1 MCRRR
6 QDSTSFVPKGRPDR
20 VAKASVAACTLPPA
34 AWLLL
39 ALVCWPM
46 VGEQLFAASE
56 PQTSAQADAR
66 APVELRVLPGGE
78 LLLRGP
84 EARRQVVV
92 EGIDSSGAVRDL
104 TREVQCQV
112 VPADVVEVQPGGV
125 LAPLGEG
132 TAQLLFVHSS
142 GLRVD
147 AQVRVEAMVHPP
159 EIDFR
164 QQIVPIFTRMGCNA
178 GGCHG
183 KSSGQN
189 GFKLSL
195 LGFYPEEDYEHLVKE
210 ARGRR
215 LFPGAPQRSMLL
227 RKAANLVPH
236 GGGQRLE
243 ADSPEFRLLYRWIAQ
258 GMPYG
263 PENAPQLARI
273 EVLPD
278 KRSMQRASEQ
288 QLVVLA
294 WYADGHA
301 EDVTHLAQYEPNDP
315 DLAEVSERG
324 LVRTLDRVGDVAVM
338 VRYHGQVAVF
348 RASVPLGAPVD
359 TLPEPRTFVDRLV
372 FERLKALGI
381 PPSPLCDDAT
391 FLRRATIDICG
402 RLPTAQEARDFLAST
417 EPDKRDR
424 LVDRLVDSPEYAD
437 YFANKWSAVL
447 RNRRVNQAYTRGN
460 YAFHD
465 WIRRSLY
472 QNKPYDQFVRE
483 ILAAS
488 GEVGRNPPVAW
499 FRAVATPEQQA
510 EDAAQLFL
518 GQRIGCARCHHHPF
532 ERWSQQDYFGLVA
545 FFSRVGRKAATGEF
559 NPADEPRIFHNRG
572 RAAAVNPRTRQ
583 EVLPA
588 ALGGPTLEIPPQRDP
603 RHALVDWMAQPDNPY
618 FAPALVNRYWKH
630 FFGRGLVDP
639 EDDMRVT
646 NPPSNPELLDALAA
660 HFVASRFDLKDLVR
674 TLCKSA
680 VYQLASV
687 PNEWNAGD
695 SQNYAFF
702 YPKRLPAE
710 VLYDA
715 LNQLT
720 GVPTTFNG
728 LPPGIR
734 AVQLPDSGATNYFL
748 TVFGRPEAASA
759 CECER
764 SQEANLAQSLHLL
777 NSREVQDK
785 LSSNAGRVAAL
796 ARDKALTDEDRV
808 RELYLWAYARQP
820 DAEEMAL
827 VLAHLGKSED
837 KARALEDVVW
847 ALINTREF
855 QFNH

>member
-1 MCRRR
+1 MIDLREPP
-6 QDSTSFVPKGRPDR
+6 TS
-20 VAKASVAACTLPPA
+20 LPGPR
-34 AWLLL
+34 LL
-39 ALVCWPM
+39 ACLAVLLAYTALPH
-46 VGEQLFAASE
+46 
-56 PQTSAQADAR
+56 AQAQT
-66 APVELRVLPGGE
+66 APPVNGAKGLGDPGTLVELRLVPGGE

-84 EARRQVVV
+84 ECRRQILVEGVYACGQVRDHTRDVQYETEPAGVV
-92 EGIDSSGAVRDL
+92 EIRSDGALLPLTEGVARLIVRHGSGQAAEAML
-104 TREVQCQV
+104 
-112 VPADVVEVQPGGV
+112 
-125 LAPLGEG
+125 
-132 TAQLLFVHSS
+132 
-142 GLRVD
+142 
-147 AQVRVEAMVHPP
+147 RVEALEHPP
-159 EIDFR
+159 QIDFR
-164 QQIVPIFTRMGCNA
+164 QQIVPLFTRMGCNA

-195 LGFYPEEDYEHLVKE
+195 LGFYPDEDYEHLVKE
-210 ARGRR
+210 GRGRR
-215 LFPGAPQRSMLL
+215 LFPAAPERSVLL
-227 RKAANLVPH
+227 RKAANLMPH
-236 GGGQRLE
+236 GGGQRL
-243 ADSPEFRLLYRWIAQ
+243 DVGSPEYRLLYRWIAQ

-263 PENAPQLARI
+263 PENAPQVERI
-273 EVLPD
+273 EVLPAE
-278 KRSMQRASEQ
+278 RSMERASSQ

-294 WYADGHA
+294 WYSDGRA
-301 EDVTHLAQYEPNDP
+301 EDVTHLAQYEPNNP
-315 DLAEVSERG
+315 DLAEVTAGG

-338 VRYHGQVAVF
+338 VRYFGHVAVF
-348 RASVPLGAPVD
+348 RASVPLGAPVE
-359 TLPEPRTFVDRLV
+359 TVPEPRNFVDELV
-372 FERLKALGI
+372 FARLKALGI
-381 PPSPLCDDAT
+381 PPSGLCDDAT

-402 RLPTAQEARDFLAST
+402 RLPTAEEARAFLASS
-417 EPDKRDR
+417 EPDKRER

-447 RNRRVNQAYTRGN
+447 RNRRVNAAYTRGN

-472 QNKPYDQFVRE
+472 QNKPYDVFVRE

-499 FRAVATPEQQA
+499 FRAVTTPEQQA

-545 FFSRVGRKAATGEF
+545 FFSRVGRKAASGEI
-559 NPADEPRIFHNRG
+559 NPRDEPRIFHNRG
-572 RAAAVNPRTRQ
+572 RAAAVNPRTQ
-583 EVLPA
+583 QQVPPTG
-588 ALGGPTLEIPPQRDP
+588 LGGPPLDIPPHRDP

-618 FAPALVNRYWKH
+618 FARSLVNRYWKH

-646 NPPSNPELLDALAA
+646 NPPSNPTLLDALAA
-660 HFVASRFDLKDLVR
+660 HFVSHGFDLKDLVR

-680 VYQLASV
+680 AYQLDSQ
-687 PNEWNAGD
+687 PTQWNAGD
-695 SQNYAFF
+695 SQNYAFY

-720 GVPTTFNG
+720 GVPTNFNG

-748 TVFGRPEAASA
+748 AVFGRPEAASA

-785 LSSNAGRVAAL
+785 LSSGSGRVASL
-796 ARDKALTDEDRV
+796 ARNQALSDEDRV
-808 RELYLWAYARQP
+808 RELYLWAYAREP
-820 DAEEMAL
+820 DADEMAL
-827 VLAHLGKSED
+827 ILAHLAKSQD